1 LAEHDIPTIDAVC
14 ELLFNAA
21 SLGEI
26 GGSEHI
32 VHFRAELD
40 PEIRVAYFSML
51 VSINLFPPELRA
63 KLTPDVERQV
73 VAFFRDMDVVVK
85 TVTDPEFGRCFLVN
99 LPGELRGVSWDEL
112 SGRKRSS

>member
-1 LAEHDIPTIDAVC
+1 VAEHDVSTIDAVC
-14 ELLFNAA
+14 ERLFNAA
-21 SLGEI
+21 SLREA

-51 VSINLFPPELRA
+51 VSVNLFPPALRA
-63 KLTPDVERQV
+63 RITPDVERQV

-85 TVTDPEFGRCFLVN
+85 TVTDPEFGRCFRIE
-99 LPGELRGVSWDEL
+99 LPGELRGLSWDEL
-112 SGRKRSS
+112 SGRRS